1 MKRFLRMI
9 MVAVAVTL
17 GMTAVMAADKGEPAI
32 EFETTAVNMGNV
44 SSSGGPVS
52 ATYKFTNTGTAPLVI
67 VKVTNGGCGCTTP
80 SYPKQP
86 IAPGKSGEIVIH
98 FDPSGRRG
106 EFNREV
112 KVKTNASGKRIGLR
126 FKGVIIP
133 K

>member
-1 MKRFLRMI
+1 MKHTMKRFLRMI

-80 SYPKQP
+80 AIPNS
-86 IAPGKSGEIVIH
+86 
-98 FDPSGRRG
+98 PSPRARAA
-106 EFNREV
+106 R
-112 KVKTNASGKRIGLR
+112 L
-126 FKGVIIP
+126 
-133 K
+133 